1 MTDNYAKLSSLSLF
15 YPAYNEAGNIAESIQ
30 QALMVLPSVAEK
42 FEIIVV
48 DDGSS
53 DATYQ
58 IAQRFSFEHPVVRV
72 VTQPNT
78 GYGGALKRGFA
89 EAKYDWVFFT
99 DSDLQ
104 FDLSQLLN
112 FLPHANN
119 HDIILGYRLSRA
131 EGWKRIFLA
140 KLLKIWAVVFFGLS
154 PKIKDID
161 CAFKLIRLSVIREIE
176 PLFSDGA
183 MISTELLVKA
193 LHLRYRYVQVGV
205 DHYQRFSGEATG
217 SKLGVLFQALVDSFS
232 LKIELMRSAAKRTA
246 GYFLH
251 S

>member
-1 MTDNYAKLSSLSLF
+1 MTANYAKLSSLSLF

-30 QALMVLPSVAEK
+30 QALTILPAIAEK

-53 DATYQ
+53 DATFQ
-58 IAQRFSFEHPVVRV
+58 IAQRFSLENPEVRV

-89 EAKYDWVFFT
+89 EATHDWVFFT

-104 FDLSQLLN
+104 FDLSQLMT
-112 FLPHANN
+112 FLPHTNN
-119 HDIILGYRLSRA
+119 NDLVFGYRLSRA
-131 EGWKRIFLA
+131 EGWKRLFLA
-140 KLLKIWAVVFFGLS
+140 KLLKIWAVFLFGLS
-154 PKIKDID
+154 PTVKDID
-161 CAFKLIRLSVIREIE
+161 CAFKLIRLSIIRDIE
-176 PLFSDGA
+176 PLYSDGA
-183 MISTELLVKA
+183 MISTELLVKS
-193 LHLRYRYVQVGV
+193 LRQHYQYAQVGV

-217 SKLGVLFQALVDSFS
+217 SKLKVVSQALFDSFA
-232 LKIELMRSAAKRTA
+232 LKLEFMKSSTRRTA

>member
-1 MTDNYAKLSSLSLF
+1 MSNNYSKLSSLSLF
-15 YPAYNEAGNIAESIQ
+15 YPAYNEAGNIGESIQ
-30 QALMVLPSVAEK
+30 QALTILPAVADQ

-53 DATYQ
+53 DATFQ
-58 IAQRFSFEHPVVRV
+58 IAQRFSLEYSAVRV

-104 FDLSQLLN
+104 FDLSQLIS
-112 FLPHANN
+112 FLPHAQNN
-119 HDIILGYRLSRA
+119 DLVIGYRLSRA
-131 EGWKRIFLA
+131 EGWKRQFLA
-140 KLLKIWAVVFFGLS
+140 RLLKIWAVLLFGLS
-154 PKIKDID
+154 PQVKDID

-176 PLFSDGA
+176 PLFSNGA
-183 MISTELLVKA
+183 MISTELLVKV
-193 LHLRYRYVQVGV
+193 LRRHYRFAQVGV
-205 DHYQRFSGEATG
+205 NHYQRFFGEATG
-217 SKLGVLFQALVDSFS
+217 SKLQVVSQALIDSFA
-232 LKIELMRSAAKRTA
+232 LKYEFIRSSARRTA